1 MRCSIAHAHAALLS
15 FPKLWV
21 EQFTPA
27 GTKGAVT
34 IKFMFSDKTAWT
46 WDLQFNE
53 GRALREEG
61 LFIHPVIV
69 PRRIHANASHEVLD
83 PIHITEDI
91 LSKWKDPKILSS
103 IRRGLRDAKYVAT
116 TDAETA
122 EKSTASR
129 CRGYASPEYAAC
141 RKSQVSYAVVQPH
154 AVVPKVPV
162 IPVSPAVPSVPS
174 VPGKVLDAGVENAE
188 TASSVGEMES
198 RKTELGG
205 ISAACEKEVSVTT
218 MVNFDEY
225 SEFMAINYDAT
236 LVVTWHA
243 DELEAI
249 KDIVASIRHT
259 SAFHDKPCGGG
270 LIAVGLMT
278 TKLRDMMDS
287 VLTGADVVVWGPRP
301 KEEPLCEPHKTVQK
315 SVLADPSEWLGEVE
329 DSVVAVRELAEGMV
343 EGGAEGRTQ
352 SEGLESVGSKST
364 TPVKM
369 RAFDYGDIRRRQR
382 QGEFTPRVLPPAA
395 DGKSRPIERR
405 ENITR
410 DELLSY
416 VLYGIPVIVTD
427 AMRREGHEWGILNWT
442 YVFIL
447 EEKTA

>member
-1 MRCSIAHAHAALLS
+1 
-15 FPKLWV
+15 
-21 EQFTPA
+21 
-27 GTKGAVT
+27 
-34 IKFMFSDKTAWT
+34 MFSNKSAWT
-46 WDLQFNE
+46 WDLQFDDAK
-53 GRALREEG
+53 ALREEG

-69 PRRIHANASHEVLD
+69 PRRIHANNASHEVLD

-91 LSKWKDPKILSS
+91 LSTWKNPKILSS

-129 CRGYASPEYAAC
+129 CRGYASPEYEAC
-141 RKSQVSYAVVQPH
+141 RKRQVPYAVVPVGP
-154 AVVPKVPV
+154 VVPVP
-162 IPVSPAVPSVPS
+162 
-174 VPGKVLDAGVENAE
+174 K
-188 TASSVGEMES
+188 
-198 RKTELGG
+198 ELGETG
-205 ISAACEKEVSVTT
+205 KKESGETKLGGASAACDKEVSVTT
-218 MVNFDEY
+218 MGNFDEY
-225 SEFMAINYDAT
+225 SEFMAINFDAT

-243 DELEAI
+243 DELEAM
-249 KDIVASIRHT
+249 KDLLTNIRHT

-278 TKLRDMMDS
+278 TKLRDLMDS
-287 VLTGADVVVWGPRP
+287 VLAGADVMVWGPRP

-315 SVLADPSEWLGEVE
+315 SVLNDPSEWLGEVE
-329 DSVVAVRELAEGMV
+329 GAVNDVRELAE
-343 EGGAEGRTQ
+343 EGGAE
-352 SEGLESVGSKST
+352 SEGLAAVDSKST

-427 AMRREGHEWGILNWT
+427 AMRREGHEWGSLNWT

-447 EEKTA
+447 EEQTCCDEGGDRAKETKREKALCCCGGLYVIARVYPMF